1 MTALTRWITRHNT
14 KILAGAL
21 LVGVALQDLAALM
34 NPAVLVLAV
43 TGMTLACLRM
53 QAPRLRV
60 VTARSGLIAAFV
72 LWGLLIGPVL
82 VFAAAQL
89 LLPPGSPLIA
99 GLTLNAAAPSL
110 LSAPAYAL
118 IVGVDALLATV
129 LSVLTTLAAPFSIPL
144 VAGMLLG
151 AEFAF
156 DAPSLLLRLLAIVA
170 VILGG
175 AWLGRRALGQ
185 ARIDRYGG
193 HIDALVVVT
202 IAAFGIGLMD
212 GVRAVLIDQP
222 GYALLAILLAFVLN
236 VLLQAAAVGLF
247 WRWGRTVSATA
258 ALVSGNR
265 NMAIVLAAVA
275 DVASPDVILY
285 IVVAQFPIFSLPLLM
300 RPAFAWLQRGPG

>member
-1 MTALTRWITRHNT
+1 MLSHSPCEFLVN
-14 KILAGAL
+14 LSV
-21 LVGVALQDLAALM
+21 LVGVLLAAMAWLT
-34 NPAVLVLAV
+34 AWGLSLRTVLAGLGV
-43 TGMTLACLRM
+43 TVSAPLA
-53 QAPRLRV
+53 
-60 VTARSGLIAAFV
+60 
-72 LWGLLIGPVL
+72 VL
-82 VFAAAQL
+82 VFAAAHL
-89 LLPPGSPLIA
+89 ALPPGSPLVA

-144 VAGMLLG
+144 VAEVLLG
-151 AEFAF
+151 SGFAF

-175 AWLGRRALGQ
+175 AWLGRRVLGQ
-185 ARIDRYGG
+185 ARIERYGD

-212 GVRAVLIDQP
+212 GVRAVLIEQP
-222 GYALLAILLAFVLN
+222 GYALLAILLAFALN
-236 VLLQAAAVGLF
+236 IILQAAAVGLF
-247 WRWGRTVSATA
+247 WRWGRGVSATT

-300 RPAFAWLQRGPG
+300 RPAFAWLQGATTRQGGSG